1 MSTYSTA
8 LSSFY
13 YTLVRAPV
21 LMIKGFALEPVDT
34 EL

>member
-8 LSSFY
+8 LSSSY

>member
-1 MSTYSTA
+1 MSATA

-34 EL
+34 

>member
-13 YTLVRAPV
+13 YILVRAPV
-21 LMIKGFALEPVDT
+21 LMIKGFALEPVDS